1 MAYKNSEGY
10 SDPTAGQAMSKVMR
24 EYRARQKENWN
35 RRYEI
40 RNRPKVYV
48 ASRYA
53 GDVERNVAAAVR
65 CCQFA
70 IRRGCMP
77 IASHLLY
84 PQMLRD
90 NIPEE
95 RELGT
100 VFGLALLALC
110 DEVWIF
116 TDGGGLSPGMAAE
129 EHEAKRLGKPI
140 RYYDLEVTL

>member
-1 MAYKNSEGY
+1 MAYKNHEGY
-10 SDPTAGQAMSKVMR
+10 SDSTAGAALGQVMR
-24 EYRARQKENWN
+24 EYRARQRENWN

-48 ASRYA
+48 VSRYA
-53 GDVERNVAAAVR
+53 GDVERNVAAAIR

-70 IRRGCMP
+70 INQGCMP

-84 PQMLRD
+84 PRMLD
-90 NIPEE
+90 DGKPEE

-110 DEVWIF
+110 DQVWVF
-116 TDGGGLSPGMAAE
+116 TDGRGLSPGMAAE

-140 RYYDLEVTL
+140 RYYDLEVAL

>member
-1 MAYKNSEGY
+1 MAYKNHEGY

-65 CCQFA
+65 CCRFA
-70 IRRGCMP
+70 IRKGCMP
-77 IASHLLY
+77 VASHLLY

-90 NIPEE
+90 NVPEE

-129 EHEAKRLGKPI
+129 EHEAKKLGKPV
-140 RYYDLEVTL
+140 RYFELEVTL

>member
-1 MAYKNSEGY
+1 MAYKNHEGY
-10 SDPTAGQAMSKVMR
+10 SDPTAGQTMSKVMR

-70 IRRGCMP
+70 IRKGFMP
-77 IASHLLY
+77 VASHLLY

-90 NIPEE
+90 NVPEE

-129 EHEAKRLGKPI
+129 EHEAKRLGKPV
-140 RYYDLEVTL
+140 RYFDLEVTL

>member
-1 MAYKNSEGY
+1 MTYKNHEGY
-10 SDPTAGQAMSKVMR
+10 SDPTAGMAMSRVMR
-24 EYRARQKENWN
+24 QYRKRQKENWN

-53 GDVERNVAAAVR
+53 GNVKQNVAAAIR

-70 IRRGCMP
+70 IQKGCMP

-84 PQMLRD
+84 PQMLHD
-90 NIPEE
+90 DDPTE

-100 VFGLALLALC
+100 GFGLALLALC

-116 TDGGGLSPGMAAE
+116 TDKSGLSPGMEAE
-129 EHEAKRLGKPI
+129 EYEAKRLGKLI
-140 RYYDLEVTL
+140 RYFDLEVTL

>member
-1 MAYKNSEGY
+1 MAYKNFEGY

-24 EYRARQKENWN
+24 EYRARQKETWN

-40 RNRPKVYV
+40 RNRPRVYV

-84 PQMLRD
+84 PQILQD

-95 RELGT
+95 QELGT
-100 VFGLALLALC
+100 VLGLALLALC

-116 TDGGGLSPGMAAE
+116 TDGDGLSPGMAAE
-129 EHEAKRLGKPI
+129 EYEAKRLGKPI
-140 RYYDLEVTL
+140 RYFDLEVTL

>member
-1 MAYKNSEGY
+1 MAYKNFEGY

-90 NIPEE
+90 DIPEE

>member
-1 MAYKNSEGY
+1 MTYKNFEGY

-40 RNRPKVYV
+40 RNRPRVYV

-110 DEVWIF
+110 DEVWFF
-116 TDGGGLSPGMAAE
+116 TDGDGLSPGMAAE

-140 RYYDLEVTL
+140 RYFDLEVTL

>member
-1 MAYKNSEGY
+1 MAYKNHEGY

-65 CCQFA
+65 CCRFA
-70 IRRGCMP
+70 IRKGCMP
-77 IASHLLY
+77 VASHLLY

-90 NIPEE
+90 NVPEE

-110 DEVWIF
+110 DEVWFF

-129 EHEAKRLGKPI
+129 EHEAKRLGKPV
-140 RYYDLEVTL
+140 RYFDLEVTL

>member
-1 MAYKNSEGY
+1 MAYKNHEGY
-10 SDPTAGQAMSKVMR
+10 SDPTAGAALGQVMR
-24 EYRARQKENWN
+24 EYRARHRENWN

-48 ASRYA
+48 VSRYA
-53 GDVERNVAAAVR
+53 GDVERNVAAAIR

-70 IRRGCMP
+70 INQGCMP

-84 PQMLRD
+84 PQMLD
-90 NIPEE
+90 DGKLEE

-110 DEVWIF
+110 DQVWIF
-116 TDGGGLSPGMAAE
+116 TDGRGLSPGMAAE
-129 EHEAKRLGKPI
+129 EHEAKRLGKLI
-140 RYYDLEVTL
+140 RYYDLEVAL

>member
-1 MAYKNSEGY
+1 M
-10 SDPTAGQAMSKVMR
+10 PKVMR
-24 EYRARQKENWN
+24 EYRARQKETWN

-40 RNRPKVYV
+40 RNRPRVYV

-53 GDVERNVAAAVR
+53 GDVERNVVAAVR
-65 CCQFA
+65 CCQFT

-84 PQMLRD
+84 PQMLQD

-116 TDGGGLSPGMAAE
+116 TDGDGLSPGMAAE

-140 RYYDLEVTL
+140 RYFDLEVTL

>member
-1 MAYKNSEGY
+1 MSYKNHEGY
-10 SDPTAGQAMSKVMR
+10 SDPTAGRALSRVMR
-24 EYRARQKENWN
+24 EYRTRQKENWN

-48 ASRYA
+48 ASQYA
-53 GDVERNVAAAVR
+53 GDVKRNVASAVR
-65 CCQFA
+65 CCQYV
-70 IRRGCMP
+70 IRQGCMP

-84 PQMLRD
+84 PQILRD
-90 NIPEE
+90 DVPKE

-100 VFGLALLALC
+100 VFGLALLAVC

-116 TDGGGLSPGMAAE
+116 TDKSGLSPGMEAE
-129 EHEAKRLGKPI
+129 EHEAKRLGKRI

>member
-1 MAYKNSEGY
+1 MAYKNFEGY

-24 EYRARQKENWN
+24 EYRARQKETWN

-40 RNRPKVYV
+40 RNRPRVYV

-84 PQMLRD
+84 PQILQD

-110 DEVWIF
+110 DEVWFF
-116 TDGGGLSPGMAAE
+116 TDGDGLSPGMAAE
-129 EHEAKRLGKPI
+129 EREAKRLGKPI
-140 RYYDLEVTL
+140 RYFDLEVTL

>member
-1 MAYKNSEGY
+1 MTYKNFEGY

-24 EYRARQKENWN
+24 EYRARQKETWN

-40 RNRPKVYV
+40 RNRPRVYV

-84 PQMLRD
+84 PQMLHD

-110 DEVWIF
+110 DEVWFF
-116 TDGGGLSPGMAAE
+116 TDGDGLSPGMAAE

-140 RYYDLEVTL
+140 RYFDLEVTL

>member
-1 MAYKNSEGY
+1 MAYKNFEGY

-24 EYRARQKENWN
+24 EYRARQKETWN

-40 RNRPKVYV
+40 RNRPMVYV

-53 GDVERNVAAAVR
+53 GDVERNVAVAVR

-84 PQMLRD
+84 PQMLQD

-116 TDGGGLSPGMAAE
+116 TDGDGLSPGMAAE

-140 RYYDLEVTL
+140 RYFDLEVTL

>member
-1 MAYKNSEGY
+1 MAYKNFEGY

-24 EYRARQKENWN
+24 EYRARQKETWN

-40 RNRPKVYV
+40 RNRPRVYV

-70 IRRGCMP
+70 IRRGCIP

-84 PQMLRD
+84 PQILQD

-116 TDGGGLSPGMAAE
+116 TDGDGLSPGMAAE

-140 RYYDLEVTL
+140 RYFDLEVTL

>member
-1 MAYKNSEGY
+1 MTYKNFEGY

-24 EYRARQKENWN
+24 EYRARQKETWN

-40 RNRPKVYV
+40 RNRPRVYV

-84 PQMLRD
+84 PQMLQD

-110 DEVWIF
+110 DEVWFF
-116 TDGGGLSPGMAAE
+116 TDGDGLSPGMAAE

-140 RYYDLEVTL
+140 RYFDLEVTL

>member
-1 MAYKNSEGY
+1 MTYKNFEGY

-24 EYRARQKENWN
+24 EYRARQKETWN

-40 RNRPKVYV
+40 RNRPRVYV

-84 PQMLRD
+84 PQILQD

-110 DEVWIF
+110 DEVWFF
-116 TDGGGLSPGMAAE
+116 TDGDGLSPGMAAE

-140 RYYDLEVTL
+140 RYFDLEVTL